1 MFVKPRLIAVGLIS
15 RKESF
20 PSGVFLMIKCRVD
33 CGHQLGTGSCIILI
47 SLGQSFVS
55 CIILISLGQSFVGNV
70 EERKSSVVKCNGLVH
85 IEKMRF

>member
-47 SLGQSFVS
+47 SLGQSFV
-55 CIILISLGQSFVGNV
+55 GNV